1 MTKKEKNEE
10 LQSRREFL
18 KKTAKGALPILGIS
32 LFGPSILTSC
42 EKEHDDDEKKNGGG
56 GGSSNGCGKS
66 CSGSCSSGC
75 SGSCEDSCSGN
86 CDGCTGG
93 CFTTACTAM

>member
-1 MTKKEKNEE
+1 MKKSEKDEE

-32 LFGPSILTSC
+32 LFGTSILSSC
-42 EKEHDDDEKKNGGG
+42 KKDDDDKKSDNGKCGC
-56 GGSSNGCGKS
+56 SNT
-66 CSGSCSSGC
+66 CSGSCDG
-75 SGSCEDSCSGN
+75 DCSGN

-93 CFTTACTAM
+93 CDGTACKYM

>member
-1 MTKKEKNEE
+1 MEKNKKDEE
-10 LQSRREFL
+10 LQSRRDFL

-42 EKEHDDDEKKNGGG
+42 QKDEEKRSSSSS
-56 GGSSNGCGKS
+56 SSNGCGNS
-66 CSGSCSSGC
+66 CSGSCQSGC
-75 SGSCEDSCSGN
+75 SGSCDSSCSGN

-93 CFTTACTAM
+93 CDASSCKYM